1 MRLFVGL
8 ALKPDVQA
16 ALSAAVASLWETVP
30 ARVVPATLYHITL
43 AYLGERAQRDLV
55 NLQCLLAE
63 AVSHSEP
70 FSLSAQAL
78 GYFGVADHAILIA
91 GVQATPSLWA
101 LNDRLRSVLRREGEI
116 FDDQPLVPH
125 ITLARKARLTDGLP
139 ALPLPTQPI
148 PVEALTL
155 FHSARIEGNL
165 SYVPLF
171 SVPLPQQKERSE

>member
-8 ALKPDVQA
+8 ALKPDYQE
-16 ALSAAVASLWETVP
+16 ALSAAVAPLWKTVP
-30 ARVVPATLYHITL
+30 ARVVPASLYHITL
-43 AYLGERAQRDLV
+43 AYLGERAQSDLV
-55 NLQCLLAE
+55 NLRCLLTE
-63 AVSHSEP
+63 AVGQGEP

-101 LNDRLRSVLRREGEI
+101 LNERLRSVLRRNGEI
-116 FDDQPLVPH
+116 FDDQTLVPH

-139 ALPLPTQPI
+139 ALPLPKQPI
-148 PVEALTL
+148 RVEALTL

-165 SYVPLF
+165 CYVSLF
-171 SVPLPQQKERSE
+171 SVPIPHQKERSE